1 MINQRPTIP
10 FGEAERAMSTATISS
25 APGPLLTA
33 EQFGQRED
41 PGHPEELVRGRVVA
55 MPIADRRY
63 GQICGNTIFV
73 FGSFLDAYDLGHLLC
88 ISGVITERDPDTVR
102 GADVAYYS
110 FARLPR
116 GPLPKAY
123 GPEVPEL
130 VVEVFSKSDRWVQVL
145 AKVVEYLDAGVDR
158 VLVLDDDRQSAQIYQ
173 ADGETRVLGPDD
185 TLSLPDILPGFSVVV
200 RRFFE

>member
-1 MINQRPTIP
+1 
-10 FGEAERAMSTATISS
+10 MSTATIPS

-55 MPIADRRY
+55 MPIVDRRY
-63 GQICGNTIFV
+63 GQICGNAIFV

-123 GPEVPEL
+123 GSEVLEL
-130 VVEVFSKSDRWVQVL
+130 
-145 AKVVEYLDAGVDR
+145 VVEYLDAGVDR